1 VVIVKS
7 ENNSVDFARGDKG
20 LYFLLHNIISVLV
33 FFLLINRFSLGPYFN
48 FFDLLTPDFLGN
60 FSLVFVFSLG
70 SGVLGR
76 FLAYLLLK
84 WVIFR
89 YLIKNAQVRRWRDLN
104 KGISKMDGSW
114 LLIVLFSSIAFMIG
128 ATILMQY
135 LLFGSSENITLTLMI
150 SYFVIKIIIS
160 AIAHY
165 KS

>member
-1 VVIVKS
+1 MVIFKS

-20 LYFLLHNIISVLV
+20 LYFILHNILSVFI
-33 FFLLINRFSLGPYFN
+33 FFLLIDRFSLGPYFN

-60 FSLVFVFSLG
+60 FSLVFVSSLG
-70 SGVLGR
+70 SAVLGR

-84 WVIFR
+84 WVIFK
-89 YLIKNAQVRRWRDLN
+89 YLIKNTQVRRWRDLN

-114 LLIVLFSSIAFMIG
+114 LFIILLSSIAFMIG
-128 ATILMQY
+128 ATILMHY
-135 LLFGSSENITLTLMI
+135 LLFGTPENTALTLMI

-160 AIAHY
+160 VIAHY